1 LKEKQQMDTKKE
13 MLIELVQQQ
22 RAVHKKIG
30 GRKLFHLL
38 DLDRTKLELKVGR
51 DKFFDLLRSKDLLVK
66 HRRKYAVTTDSGHR
80 FGRYDNLVSDWHP
93 GKPNELWV
101 ADITYL
107 RTRSG
112 FVYLSLLTDAYS
124 RKIVGWHLSN
134 SLAIE
139 GALRTLKMAIK
150 QAAGTRNII
159 HHSDQGIQYCCKE
172 YVKLLK
178 KKKMKISMAA
188 VGNCYENA
196 MAERVNGILK
206 NEYGLD
212 ETFKDLKE
220 ATEAVKEAI
229 KIYNEMRPHWALQL
243 RLPAEVHLAA

>member
-150 QAAGTRNII
+150 QAAVTRNII